1 MKNTDTEKQM
11 QNEFV
16 EFIESN
22 QVAPSQVS
30 DKAVMHMVSHDL
42 HPGPLKVYG
51 KFALIQTFSSL
62 LTLTVCPQFGVGF
75 GRHNEFLHSLH
86 ETTPPVVFY
95 LLCGVF
101 FVLLGAVVSGLILN
115 SPELKALGN
124 IKFAWFAIFGVLAYL
139 VLVALG
145 SEGFVASSL
154 AWIVGA
160 FLGGLFGF
168 ELTTRLQSQ
177 IRTINSR

>member
-1 MKNTDTEKQM
+1 MKKYNEQEM
-11 QNEFV
+11 LNEFS
-16 EFIESN
+16 EFVQAEP
-22 QVAPSQVS
+22 VAPSKDIDDTVI
-30 DKAVMHMVSHDL
+30 KMVSKDL
-42 HPGPLKVYG
+42 KPAPMKVYS

-160 FLGGLFGF
+160 FLGSLFGF
-168 ELTTRLQSQ
+168 ELTIRLQSQ